1 VGVVSL
7 SVYGQ
12 SVQPFYVDKDVVFK
26 PELVGKWGFGSDSA
40 FEFRDVGDNLY
51 GIDLKDLGSVM
62 HFRGRLIHLGRHFF
76 LDVQISGFEGPETAE
91 KRTENVQIG
100 SVTNGGFKLDR
111 EDIFLNRHHGL
122 ILLEFTKNRDEFI
135 GHVWKDSW
143 LPEVAEKKKLTCP
156 YVRDE
161 LGRILLTGDRLQLR
175 KFAEGLPLDA
185 FGEPHVLSRDS

>member
-1 VGVVSL
+1 MGVVSL

-76 LDVQISGFEGPETAE
+76 LDVQISGFEGPGPPKRERKRFRSDQSQMAGLSLTE
-91 KRTENVQIG
+91 KT
-100 SVTNGGFKLDR
+100 S
-111 EDIFLNRHHGL
+111 
-122 ILLEFTKNRDEFI
+122 
-135 GHVWKDSW
+135 S
-143 LPEVAEKKKLTCP
+143 
-156 YVRDE
+156 
-161 LGRILLTGDRLQLR
+161 
-175 KFAEGLPLDA
+175 
-185 FGEPHVLSRDS
+185 